1 MKKSVFMLLLLVM
14 MTSLLFAGG
23 QADVGKAKIN
33 VWGCFSELQAPLDKA
48 VEVFMKENPEAQV
61 EVLVFDL
68 RDFEAKVAA
77 TAPMGQAADV
87 IIMDHSLTARYAKAG
102 LLSVA
107 PADIQKMVKTPGRYL
122 SIAPEKASYQ
132 GKVEAE
138 QPGGKIKNQA

>member
-1 MKKSVFMLLLLVM
+1 MKTRVLMLLVLVM
-14 MTSLLFAGG
+14 LTSFLFAGG
-23 QADVGKAKIN
+23 QAEKVGKAKIN

-48 VEVFMKENPEAQV
+48 VEVFMQENPEAQV

-102 LLSVA
+102 ILSVA
-107 PADIQKMVKTPGRYL
+107 PSDIG
-122 SIAPEKASYQ
+122 
-132 GKVEAE
+132 
-138 QPGGKIKNQA
+138 